1 MDDMDDERESPQ
13 GFLKLYLNDSQPLGQ
28 PILSNGV
35 AGISLIDP
43 PGLNR
48 DGIQTRALFA
58 RQEEIDIVVFVVSA
72 GDYLTKS
79 AKSFLRNASNEKAYV
94 FVAVNKFDQIKN
106 KETCR
111 RMVLEQIRE
120 LIPRTYEDA
129 NDLVHFMDSLVGKDD
144 PSFEDLKAAIRSFV
158 LVKGAK
164 SKLNPVSTY
173 LSHLLSDIE
182 LLVNA
187 NVIVAQEEMPLCGA
201 GKDEEEPLST

>member
-1 MDDMDDERESPQ
+1 
-13 GFLKLYLNDSQPLGQ
+13 
-28 PILSNGV
+28 
-35 AGISLIDP
+35 
-43 PGLNR
+43 
-48 DGIQTRALFA
+48 
-58 RQEEIDIVVFVVSA
+58 
-72 GDYLTKS
+72 
-79 AKSFLRNASNEKAYV
+79 
-94 FVAVNKFDQIKN
+94 
-106 KETCR
+106 
-111 RMVLEQIRE
+111 MVLEQIRE